1 MLGSAKSKSQQSL
14 ERTVAKYE
22 AKLAKAANPTQR
34 QYASNMLGM
43 AKRALAESREGEPE
57 VEPGGDDVVDL
68 RKDEYRVVRPE

>member
-1 MLGSAKSKSQQSL
+1 MLGSGKAKSQLGL

-43 AKRALAESREGEPE
+43 ARRALAESRKGEPDA
-57 VEPGGDDVVDL
+57 EPAGDDVVDL
-68 RKDEYRVVRPE
+68 GKDEYQAH

>member
-1 MLGSAKSKSQQSL
+1 MLGSSKSKSRQGL

-43 AKRALAESREGEPE
+43 AKRALAESRDGEPD
-57 VEPGGDDVVDL
+57 VEPDGEDVVDL
-68 RKDEYRVVRPE
+68 RKDEYEVR